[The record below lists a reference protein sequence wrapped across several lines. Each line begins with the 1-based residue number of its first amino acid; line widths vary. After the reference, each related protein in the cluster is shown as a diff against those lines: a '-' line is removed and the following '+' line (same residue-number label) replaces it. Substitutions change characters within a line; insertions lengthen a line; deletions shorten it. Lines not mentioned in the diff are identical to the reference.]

1 MELTYQRVHSGYGM
15 AGRTPYGCCV
25 ALGFSGSG
33 YVGLMSV
40 VLLDNIVLDWSCQG
54 LPAINDVLAHYSTG
68 GMERAGG
75 ILAVRNMARG
85 AWARENQPLSV
96 RFPSRRV
103 GNRASAVL
111 LAGWGNLH
119 EGGHR
124 GSPACCAAL
133 MLLLCSV
140 LLLSA
145 CQGRQLL
152 RVRVDLARV
161 AQAVALAPALPP
173 SAQLPA
179 QAVAVPPTRR
189 RCRDLSR
196 LRLPNRCVNDAP
208 LRSQVSSS
216 SVPPCMSD
224 CCRRVCRAY
233 LNWRRVG
240 LPNCAPSTTWTP
252 YAPEYDAAWREAFQQ
267 HGQARFPLL
276 VALIFTTPD
285 SDARREA
292 QARLDQH
299 DRAWQQREQAI
310 AAAYQARLQ
319 RIEQEIAVRVNARK
333 REFVRNAEQEIQAQL
348 AAQPDPAELYLPP
361 PQTPPPPA
369 PPRKASFPPMRVSQ
383 PARDLYDALARTTHS
398 RAEQTRQAI
407 LRQLA
412 EEWAHT
418 NGYTLTDDPRA
429 PDYTDAFI
437 RYLLAR

>member
-15 AGRTPYGCCV
+15 AVRTPYGCCV

-33 YVGLMSV
+33 YVGLIPV
-40 VLLDNIVLDWSCQG
+40 VLLDNIVLEWSRQG
-54 LPAINDVLAHYSTG
+54 LPAVNEVLTHYSTG

-85 AWARENQPLSV
+85 AQARENQPLSV

-179 QAVAVPPTRR
+179 QAVAVPPDAATLQGLKSPAPTESLRQRR
-189 RCRDLSR
+189 ALALASIEEQRAAVHER
-196 LRLPNRCVNDAP
+196 LLQARL
-208 LRSQVSSS
+208 Q
-216 SVPPCMSD
+216 
-224 CCRRVCRAY
+224 
-233 LNWRRVG
+233 G
-240 LPNCAPSTTWTP
+240 LPELEARWAAELRAE
-252 YAPEYDAAWREAFQQ
+252 YDLDAIRAEYDAAWREAFQQ

-276 VALIFTTPD
+276 VALILTTPD

-361 PQTPPPPA
+361 PQTPPPA

-383 PARDLYDALARTTHS
+383 PARDPYDALRARLAAA
-398 RAEQTRQAI
+398 RQMRQAI